1 MRYPRLVGLL
11 RGLFR
16 FRLLTLLVAIT
27 LLSVF
32 FAIAFHRE
40 PITRENLRELRSLG
54 SIQDDFWKIRFT
66 EDGSRIAIV
75 QWEKPVQIR
84 EGKTLMPIQTIAE
97 DRKPID
103 FAFSKNP
110 NVVGLNMKSPIVEIH
125 FLDSKRIIK
134 LDTGEYQTRVEFS
147 PDGSLI
153 ATGGYSMGAQLWR
166 VADGTLLRTFPG
178 YGNGALTTRFSPD
191 GKIIAIGNRN
201 SYTTICDVETGERIA
216 QLEKAQTQGL
226 SFDPKG
232 ESLAV
237 AYCDGSIAIW
247 DAKTWKIQPKSRQTT
262 KRYTTSSGLPK
273 GTFSPP
279 RADSE
284 ASSFGTRSTSQ
295 RSTRSRLPNG

>member
-1 MRYPRLVGLL
+1 MKYPRLVGLL

-54 SIQDDFWKIRFT
+54 SIQDDFYKIRFT

-110 NVVGLNMKSPIVEIH
+110 NVVGLSLNSKVAEIH
-125 FLDSKRIIK
+125 LLDSKQIHK
-134 LDTGEYQTRVEFS
+134 LDTGDSQPGVEFS
-147 PDGSLI
+147 PDGLLV
-153 ATGGYSMGAQLWR
+153 ATGGYSDNAKLWR
-166 VADGTLLRTFPG
+166 VADGALLRTFPV
-178 YGNGALTTRFSPD
+178 YGTGGLTTRFSPD

-201 SYTTICDVETGERIA
+201 SYATICDVETGERIA
-216 QLEKAQTQGL
+216 QLEKGP
-226 SFDPKG
+226 DP
-232 ESLAV
+232 
-237 AYCDGSIAIW
+237 
-247 DAKTWKIQPKSRQTT
+247 R
-262 KRYTTSSGLPK
+262 
-273 GTFSPP
+273 TF
-279 RADSE
+279 
-284 ASSFGTRSTSQ
+284 
-295 RSTRSRLPNG
+295 L